1 MWDKIFLEFQKHPR
15 DLCTVPTRGQGVWFY
30 VWTEGRDLYVA
41 NSKSHTPSS
50 KIQGRRRLNPSECDT
65 LLDLYKRRCRGE
77 AVSQQAIAAT
87 VNQVYWYGIFHALGL

>member
-1 MWDKIFLEFQKHPR
+1 MAFKVDSDIVDNYDYSVGAHF
-15 DLCTVPTRGQGVWFY
+15 DGNWFY
-30 VWTEGRDLYVA
+30 VWAEGNGLYVA

-77 AVSQQAIAAT
+77 AVSKQAIAAT